1 MGRPRIG
8 GSVLVASALAVLVA
22 IAFAEAWIEVP
33 DRWNPW
39 APLRPQE
46 PPTLWTSYK
55 LSRLSRDPEACM
67 ATLAETTLSYTAVP
81 DRPLAG
87 GCGWSNAVRV
97 TALPERVT
105 APFVLTCP
113 AAVSLA
119 MWQRHALQPA
129 AAATLGDRVVAV
141 EHLGSYACRDIGGR
155 PVVDGERGVHRS
167 EHATANALDVA
178 AFVLADGRRI
188 SVARDWQRP
197 ADDPH
202 RRFLQAIHAQA
213 CGIFKVVLGPAYNAA
228 HHDHFHLDRGR
239 HRACR

>member
-1 MGRPRIG
+1 MSRPRSG
-8 GSVLVASALAVLVA
+8 WSVLVASALAALVA
-22 IAFAEAWIEVP
+22 VAFTEDWIEVP

-67 ATLAETTLSYTAVP
+67 ATLAETALSYTPVP
-81 DRPLAG
+81 DRSLAG

-97 TALPERVT
+97 SALPERVT
-105 APFVLTCP
+105 APFVLSCP

-119 MWQRHALQPA
+119 IWKRHALQPV
-129 AAATLGDRVVAV
+129 AAATLGERVVAV
-141 EHLGSYACRDIGGR
+141 EHLGSYACRDIGGGSVR
-155 PVVDGERGVHRS
+155 GREDGAHRS

-178 AFVLADGRRI
+178 GFVLADGRRI

-197 ADDPH
+197 ADDPR
-202 RRFLQAIHAQA
+202 RRFLQAVHAQA
-213 CGIFKVVLGPAYNAA
+213 CGIFNVVLGPAYNPA

-239 HRACR
+239 SRACR